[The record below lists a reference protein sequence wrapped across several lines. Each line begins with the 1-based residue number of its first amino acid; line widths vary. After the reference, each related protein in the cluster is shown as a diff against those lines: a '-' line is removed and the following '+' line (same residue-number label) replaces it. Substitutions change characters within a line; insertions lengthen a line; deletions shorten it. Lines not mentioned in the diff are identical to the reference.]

1 MVGKT
6 YNLPTSCPCIRKFD
20 FQHRMNCKKGHFIYI
35 RHNDLQHL
43 TANMMSEMC
52 KDTEIEPKLTL
63 LSGDIKQFE
72 WGKGRYKDSR
82 FLGTRVIGIFRLQGF
97 RPQPL
102 SLWQQ
107 VPVAVPFCEC
117 AWKEI
122 SLQWKNP
129 SNRPSYI
136 YTPSVFN
143 QGWYGKT
150 VQNVLLVLWTNDIW
164 NERPFAIDFKDSNK
178 SLLWVAKIKSALFK
192 GVENSIQ
199 KNSETWTLHWCIS
212 LCDQNI
218 N

>member
-6 YNLPTSCPCIRKFD
+6 YNLPTSCPCVRKFD

-35 RHNDLQHL
+35 RHNDLRHL

-72 WGKGRYKDSR
+72 RGKGRYKDSR
-82 FLGTRVIGIFRLQGF
+82 FLGTRAIGIFRLQGF

-107 VPVAVPFCEC
+107 VPAAVPFYEC
-117 AWKEI
+117 TWKEI

-129 SNRPSYI
+129 SNRPWHV
-136 YTPSVFN
+136 YTPIVFN
-143 QGWYGKT
+143 QGSYSPE
-150 VQNVLLVLWTNDIW
+150 L
-164 NERPFAIDFKDSNK
+164 
-178 SLLWVAKIKSALFK
+178 
-192 GVENSIQ
+192 
-199 KNSETWTLHWCIS
+199 
-212 LCDQNI
+212 
-218 N
+218 